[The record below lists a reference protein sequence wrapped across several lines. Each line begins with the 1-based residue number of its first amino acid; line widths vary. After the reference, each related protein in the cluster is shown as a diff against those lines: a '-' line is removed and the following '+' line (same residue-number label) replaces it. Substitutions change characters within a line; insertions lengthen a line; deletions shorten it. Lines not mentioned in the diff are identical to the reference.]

1 MTVRL
6 LAIAALLMPLA
17 AFAAQ
22 AKNFSLG
29 FGTYALVVAYDN
41 NNYTNDELA
50 GLSVSAGY
58 AITDKFGLRA
68 TYYTLDHNDIAALDD
83 TGYDLVGYIGGGLQS
98 RGFKAYVGGGVFHES
113 WDYGGV
119 SDSYGGLQ
127 ISGGLG
133 YNWDSLALDL
143 VGAVREPGDYEKA
156 LLRNTGQSVNA
167 GTASAALI
175 FSARF

>member
-50 GLSVSAGY
+50 GLSGPRLRR
-58 AITDKFGLRA
+58 GLP
-68 TYYTLDHNDIAALDD
+68 AA
-83 TGYDLVGYIGGGLQS
+83 
-98 RGFKAYVGGGVFHES
+98 
-113 WDYGGV
+113 
-119 SDSYGGLQ
+119 
-127 ISGGLG
+127 
-133 YNWDSLALDL
+133 
-143 VGAVREPGDYEKA
+143 
-156 LLRNTGQSVNA
+156 
-167 GTASAALI
+167 
-175 FSARF
+175 